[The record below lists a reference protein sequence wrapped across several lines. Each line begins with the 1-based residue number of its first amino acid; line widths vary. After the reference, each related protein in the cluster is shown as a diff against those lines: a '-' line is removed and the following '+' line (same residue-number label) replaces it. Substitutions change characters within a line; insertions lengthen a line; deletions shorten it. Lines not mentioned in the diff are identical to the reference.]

1 MDKYEIYQLFTAT
14 TKGEEQL
21 ESFNIRRQFVNTV
34 GKNSGLEVDI
44 PDKNRMDGGMAA
56 KSLGYGVRLHSNLRA
71 VVIVA
76 NK

>member
-44 PDKNRMDGGMAA
+44 PDKNRMDGGNGRKIAG
-56 KSLGYGVRLHSNLRA
+56 LWRA
-71 VVIVA
+71 LA
-76 NK
+76 QQPTRSRNCGE